1 MEIISLDSDATGQL
15 LIIYSAFVIYFRKKW
30 EYTEAVH
37 QLFIAFKKT
46 YDSVRREVLC
56 NMLIEFGVL
65 MKLVR
70 LITLCLSETSSRRW
84 VGKNLSDSLLIRN
97 GLKQTDAL
105 SLLLLHLAFRRVPV
119 NQNGLK
125 LSGTHQLLVYADDV
139 NIYGGSAHTIKNID
153 GLVVASKV
161 IGLEANADKTLRC
174 RNFLLN
180 FSTPYI

>member
-1 MEIISLDSDATGQL
+1 MLFNFALG
-15 LIIYSAFVIYFRKKW
+15 
-30 EYTEAVH
+30 YT
-37 QLFIAFKKT
+37 I
-46 YDSVRREVLC
+46 
-56 NMLIEFGVL
+56 
-65 MKLVR
+65 
-70 LITLCLSETSSRRW
+70 
-84 VGKNLSDSLLIRN
+84 
-97 GLKQTDAL
+97 
-105 SLLLLHLAFRRVPV
+105 RRVQV
-119 NQNGLK
+119 NEDGLK